1 MLYECIVIYCIIVL
15 IYFRFC
21 NIENSKWEKFI
32 FSIFVPVIGFINVI
46 MSEHIKIKAS
56 EEVAEEKKNT
66 EKEKNKEYLTKIQS
80 SLVDNLT
87 IKDYEK
93 ARETILSSKALP
105 LEEQCKI
112 CHIAIKSKN
121 FEISHI
127 SAVSLMRIQNYF
139 EKFLVHMGFKTDLS
153 KIENL
158 KKYIDGIYKY
168 LDCKLVQGAL
178 ENKYRKKLIQ
188 LIKEL
193 ISREKDCG
201 QKYYM
206 ILIKIYILEE
216 ENGQAMQFIEDYV
229 DIYGI
234 NEEIYLLILEICIKT
249 KNISNFHDTLK
260 IIKSEPVMA
269 KKLEPILE
277 FWEG

>member
-15 IYFRFC
+15 VYFKFC
-21 NIENSKWEKFI
+21 NIKNSKWEKFI
-32 FSIFVPVIGFINVI
+32 FSIFIPVIGFINVI
-46 MSEHIKIKAS
+46 MSEHIKIKPS
-56 EEVAEEKKNT
+56 EEVVEEKKNT
-66 EKEKNKEYLTKIQS
+66 EKEKHKEYLTNIQS
-80 SLVDNLT
+80 SLVDDLT

-93 ARETILSSKALP
+93 SREIILSSKALP

-121 FEISHI
+121 VEISHI

-139 EKFLVHMGFKTDLS
+139 EKFLAHMEFKTDLS

-168 LDCKLVQGAL
+168 LECELVQGAL
-178 ENKYRKKLIQ
+178 KNKYRKELIQ

-193 ISREKDCG
+193 ISREKECE
-201 QKYYM
+201 QKYYI
-206 ILIKIYILEE
+206 ILIKISILEK
-216 ENGQAMQFIEDYV
+216 ENEQAMRFIEDYV

-234 NEEIYLLILEICIKT
+234 NEEIYLLILEIYIKT
-249 KNISNFHDTLK
+249 KEIDNFYDTLK
-260 IIKSEPVMA
+260 IIKAESVMA